1 MQIAT
6 KALQTLADSVVFE
19 CKLKKYTLSCA
30 ESATGGFASHLITN
44 VPGSSQVFVGGVVC
58 YSAFAKQ
65 HALGVDFDIITEFGA
80 ISRETTKALLEGL
93 KEKMG
98 TDIGIAI
105 TGIAGS
111 IPIEGKPRG
120 LMYVGVSTLD
130 LDPFIEE
137 CHFEGSRQEIKQQ
150 TAKKAFEMVLH
161 HLERI

>member
-6 KALQTLADSVVFE
+6 RALQTIAETVVFE
-19 CKLKKYTLSCA
+19 CKMKKYTLSCA

-65 HALGVDFDIITEFGA
+65 HVLDVDFDIITENGA
-80 ISRETTKALLEGL
+80 ISKETTSALLEGL

-130 LDPFIEE
+130 MDPFIEE
-137 CHFEGSRQEIKQQ
+137 CHFEGTRQEIKAL
-150 TAKKAFEMVLH
+150 TVEKAFKMVLH